1 MPTIAEI
8 KAAASKLPVK
18 HRTDLLVQL
27 AEDKAVQKEQLAR
40 LRTAV
45 EEGIRDHNEG
55 RYIEIK
61 TAAEHRDFFDEIKQ
75 RGRVRLGKSA

>member
-40 LRTAV
+40 LRALSD
-45 EEGIRDHNEG
+45 EGDRDLAEG
-55 RYIEIK
+55 RCIEINSK
-61 TAAEHRDFFDEIKQ
+61 ADLRALFDDIKR
-75 RGRVRLGKSA
+75 RGRARFKRSA